1 MYVAADFGTSVR
13 GWESG
18 VGWRRRPAAGGIG
31 KRMRSPM
38 PALVAALL
46 ARGASACDSSYLF
59 PNVTESGEP

>member
-1 MYVAADFGTSVR
+1 MYVAADF
-13 GWESG
+13 WYQCAWLG
-18 VGWRRRPAAGGIG
+18 VGGGVAPAAGGIG

-59 PNVTESGEP
+59 PNVTESGEPS

>member
-1 MYVAADFGTSVR
+1 MA
-13 GWESG
+13 
-18 VGWRRRPAAGGIG
+18 PAAGGIG

-59 PNVTESGEP
+59 PNVTESGEPS